1 MRLFEN
7 RDYRRL
13 FSAQI
18 IALFGTGLATVAL
31 GLLAYDLAG
40 PSAGAVLGTAL
51 TIKMV
56 MYVVIAPIAA
66 AYVDRLPRRTLLTLL
81 DAVRAVVVL
90 ALPFVTEVWHIYL
103 LVGLLQAASAAFTP
117 TFQAVIPDIVTEES
131 AYVRA
136 LSASQVASTME
147 SLLSPVLAAVAL
159 AFLSFDRLFL
169 GTSAGFLLSALLVL
183 STRIPEA
190 RPSTHTRVWDRAT
203 AGIRTFLRTPRL
215 RGIMALNLAVAAAG
229 SIVVVNTVNYVRD
242 ELGGPQSAVAWM
254 LATSGGGTLLAALA
268 LPRVLDRV
276 ATRTVMVTGAGVLV
290 GGTVAAVTLARLTTW
305 AGTAIVWALI
315 GIGMALVITPTGKVL
330 RASVEPN
337 AIPGTFAAQFSLSH
351 LAWLITY
358 PIAGWLGT
366 NVGFA
371 AAWSA
376 LAALAGAG
384 AIGALLLWPR
394 HDGRGAT
401 TGARGTHPGR
411 APGGPVHPVQGRSNA
426 PAGRCRAGRVV
437 EPSNPRQ
444 TCPIHPDRSSQYP
457 WGILLTRSEIPPSRI
472 GDSDANPVRSSQ
484 PRRWTAL
491 VLIALAQF
499 TVIMDTP
506 HHWRGPPQDAGGPG
520 LLPRRPVLGLQRL
533 RRRLR
538 RASPARRAA
547 LRPVRRQADLRRP
560 GLDRDGRGIPHRR
573 PRLRGLGR
581 TDRARP
587 AGRRRRA
594 DRPVRPDT
602 PDDALRRPPQG
613 ADQGAGPVRRRGPG
627 RRRRRL
633 PRRCDHRVRQLALG
647 VLHQHSDRPGRAGLH
662 PGGHA
667 LSPVRR
673 GSVDFGG
680 AATVTVGLA
689 TAVYAIVRAPETGWG
704 SAETWL
710 VLLAGLALIGA
721 FVAIQSK
728 RREPLMRLGIW
739 KSPNLAGAN
748 IAQLLMA
755 AA

>member
-1 MRLFEN
+1 MSLFAN

-13 FSAQI
+13 FGAQI

-31 GLLAYDLAG
+31 GLLAYELAG

-81 DAVRAVVVL
+81 DAVRGVVVL

-190 RPSTHTRVWDRAT
+190 RPSAHTRVGDRAT

-242 ELGGPQSAVAWM
+242 ELGGSQSAVAWM
-254 LATSGGGTLLAALA
+254 LAASGGGTLLAALA

-276 ATRTVMVTGAGVLV
+276 AARTVMVTGAGVLV
-290 GGTVAAVTLARLTTW
+290 GGTAAAVTLVAAGLTTW
-305 AGTAIVWALI
+305 TGTAIVWALI

-337 AIPGTFAAQFSLSH
+337 AIPGAFAAQFSLSH

-366 NVGFA
+366 HVGFT

-384 AIGALLLWPR
+384 TIGALLLWPR
-394 HDGRGAT
+394 HDGHEAAAGPVA
-401 TGARGTHPGR
+401 PV
-411 APGGPVHPVQGRSNA
+411 PGG
-426 PAGRCRAGRVV
+426 
-437 EPSNPRQ
+437 
-444 TCPIHPDRSSQYP
+444 
-457 WGILLTRSEIPPSRI
+457 
-472 GDSDANPVRSSQ
+472 
-484 PRRWTAL
+484 
-491 VLIALAQF
+491 
-499 TVIMDTP
+499 
-506 HHWRGPPQDAGGPG
+506 
-520 LLPRRPVLGLQRL
+520 
-533 RRRLR
+533 
-538 RASPARRAA
+538 
-547 LRPVRRQADLRRP
+547 
-560 GLDRDGRGIPHRR
+560 
-573 PRLRGLGR
+573 
-581 TDRARP
+581 
-587 AGRRRRA
+587 RRA
-594 DRPVRPDT
+594 DRST
-602 PDDALRRPPQG
+602 
-613 ADQGAGPVRRRGPG
+613 
-627 RRRRRL
+627 
-633 PRRCDHRVRQLALG
+633 LAK
-647 VLHQHSDRPGRAGLH
+647 
-662 PGGHA
+662 
-667 LSPVRR
+667 
-673 GSVDFGG
+673 
-680 AATVTVGLA
+680 AA
-689 TAVYAIVRAPETGWG
+689 
-704 SAETWL
+704 
-710 VLLAGLALIGA
+710 
-721 FVAIQSK
+721 
-728 RREPLMRLGIW
+728 
-739 KSPNLAGAN
+739 
-748 IAQLLMA
+748 
-755 AA
+755 